1 MFSRILLVAA
11 MAVGAAA
18 CVGDPDTGSGDP
30 GTNPN
35 PNPNGDNSTGAQAAK
50 KAFEDTVYP
59 IVSTTCGGCH
69 GAANISPVFVGPSK
83 AESYNYAVGYQQVVG
98 SWTNDTAGIYKVPMI
113 AAHASVA
120 PYTADQQKAIGDW
133 LALEAAARAGGT
145 PTTPGSGEETP
156 GAAASR
162 LTKAFQSCMAT
173 ADFTASQ
180 LANRMSNQGSGEG
193 ACRVCHVN
201 GQGGMIANELAPA
214 TEGSMY
220 STLKTNGYFLSMF
233 YTANVAVK
241 PYKMAF
247 NEQAFVRVATR
258 KFPHQDHPTFST
270 TGNNAQGITAA
281 KDFLTRT
288 LARLDANGNCP
299 TPQQ

>member
-11 MAVGAAA
+11 MTVGAAA
-18 CVGDPDTGSGDP
+18 CVGDPDMGGGDA

-35 PNPNGDNSTGAQAAK
+35 PNPNGDTSSGAVAAK
-50 KAFEDTVYP
+50 KAFEDNVYP
-59 IVSTTCGGCH
+59 IIQVTCGGCH
-69 GAANISPVFVGPSK
+69 GAAATSPVFVGASK
-83 AESYNYAVGYQQVVG
+83 AEAYNQAVGYQQVVG
-98 SWTNDTAGIYKVPMI
+98 SWTTDTAGIYKIPQI

-133 LALEAAARAGGT
+133 LALEATARAGGG
-145 PTTPGSGEETP
+145 TTPPSGEETP

-180 LANRMSNQGSGEG
+180 MANRMSNQGSGEG

-214 TEGSMY
+214 TEGSMF
-220 STLKTNGYFLSMF
+220 STLKTNGYFLTMF

-270 TGNNAQGITAA
+270 TGNNAAGITAA
-281 KDFLTRT
+281 KDFLAKTI
-288 LARLDANGNCP
+288 ARLDPAGNCP